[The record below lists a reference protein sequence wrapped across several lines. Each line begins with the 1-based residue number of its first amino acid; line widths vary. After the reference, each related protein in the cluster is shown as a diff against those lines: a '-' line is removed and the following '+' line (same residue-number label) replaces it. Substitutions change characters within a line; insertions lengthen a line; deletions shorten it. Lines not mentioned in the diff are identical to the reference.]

1 MMSKLI
7 VSVFWVL
14 GIAIVLYAPEMEIEM
29 VQRLIIGYIGC
40 FVFLLFAVLHLL
52 IKRKDDKK

>member
-14 GIAIVLYAPEMEIEM
+14 GIAIVLYAPEMEIEI
-29 VQRLIIGYIGC
+29 VQKLIIGYIGC
-40 FVFLLFAVLHLL
+40 FVFLLFAVLLLL
-52 IKRKDDKK
+52 INIKDKK